1 MFSRTRLRISFLHC
15 EVWNSG
21 ELLRFMTS
29 LNYLKRVV
37 PPDLGLSVAV
47 PFSYHNGASHENS
60 KGSIE
65 FVEKF
70 HSRFTYFF
78 LNYNSVYVMCIGFH
92 SGFIHL
98 LWTVSNSV
106 LYITNISIIIFNDFF
121 YNILLYKCRRVL
133 N

>member
-1 MFSRTRLRISFLHC
+1 MFSRTGFRVLFLHC

-70 HSRFTYFF
+70 HSRFTYLFK
-78 LNYNSVYVMCIGFH
+78 
-92 SGFIHL
+92 
-98 LWTVSNSV
+98 
-106 LYITNISIIIFNDFF
+106 ITIQFM
-121 YNILLYKCRRVL
+121 
-133 N
+133 

>member
-37 PPDLGLSVAV
+37 PPELVFRLPFLSAITMVLLMKIRRE
-47 PFSYHNGASHENS
+47 ASNLS
-60 KGSIE
+60 RS
-65 FVEKF
+65 F

-106 LYITNISIIIFNDFF
+106 LYITNISIIMIFFITYCYTNVEG
-121 YNILLYKCRRVL
+121 Y
-133 N
+133 

>member
-65 FVEKF
+65 LVEKCSQL
-70 HSRFTYFF
+70 HWISQWIHTFTLDSFK
-78 LNYNSVYVMCIGFH
+78 LSSIYN
-92 SGFIHL
+92 
-98 LWTVSNSV
+98 
-106 LYITNISIIIFNDFF
+106 
-121 YNILLYKCRRVL
+121 
-133 N
+133 

>member
-1 MFSRTRLRISFLHC
+1 MSSRTGFRVSFLHC

-70 HSRFTYFF
+70 HSRFTYLFK
-78 LNYNSVYVMCIGFH
+78 
-92 SGFIHL
+92 
-98 LWTVSNSV
+98 
-106 LYITNISIIIFNDFF
+106 ITIQFM
-121 YNILLYKCRRVL
+121 
-133 N
+133 

>member
-1 MFSRTRLRISFLHC
+1 MFSRTGFRVSFLHC

-29 LNYLKRVV
+29 MNYLKRVV

-106 LYITNISIIIFNDFF
+106 LYITNISIIMIFFITYYYTNVEG
-121 YNILLYKCRRVL
+121 Y
-133 N
+133 

>member
-1 MFSRTRLRISFLHC
+1 MFSRTGFRVSFLHC

-37 PPDLGLSVAV
+37 PPDLCLSVAV

-70 HSRFTYFF
+70 HSRFTYLFK
-78 LNYNSVYVMCIGFH
+78 
-92 SGFIHL
+92 
-98 LWTVSNSV
+98 
-106 LYITNISIIIFNDFF
+106 ITIQFM
-121 YNILLYKCRRVL
+121 
-133 N
+133 

>member
-47 PFSYHNGASHENS
+47 PFRYHNGASHENS

-65 FVEKF
+65 FVEKY
-70 HSRFTYFF
+70 HSRFTYLFK
-78 LNYNSVYVMCIGFH
+78 
-92 SGFIHL
+92 
-98 LWTVSNSV
+98 
-106 LYITNISIIIFNDFF
+106 ITIQFM
-121 YNILLYKCRRVL
+121 
-133 N
+133 

>member
-65 FVEKF
+65 FIEKF
-70 HSRFTYFF
+70 SQSFYIFF
-78 LNYNSVYVMCIGFH
+78 LKLQFSLCDVHWISQWIHTFTLDSFKLSSIYN
-92 SGFIHL
+92 
-98 LWTVSNSV
+98 
-106 LYITNISIIIFNDFF
+106 
-121 YNILLYKCRRVL
+121 
-133 N
+133 